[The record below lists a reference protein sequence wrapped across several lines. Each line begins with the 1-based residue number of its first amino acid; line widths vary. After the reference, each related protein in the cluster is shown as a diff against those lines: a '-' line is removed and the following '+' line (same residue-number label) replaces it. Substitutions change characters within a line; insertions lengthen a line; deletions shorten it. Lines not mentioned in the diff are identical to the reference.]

1 MVVNRLWQRHF
12 GRGLVATASDFGLMG
27 ESPSHPELLDR
38 LAIELVDRG
47 WSLKAIHR
55 LIVTSATYRQSSRPT
70 PEAAGLDPDGAL
82 LSRHPR
88 RRLDGEAIR
97 DALLATSGRL
107 NPAMGGPVRYRRCAR
122 WR

>member
-1 MVVNRLWQRHF
+1 MIVNRLWQRHF

-27 ESPSHPELLDR
+27 ETPSHPELLDR
-38 LAIELVDRG
+38 LAIELVGRG

-55 LIVTSATYRQSSRPT
+55 LIVTSSTYRQSSQSS
-70 PEAAGLDPDGAL
+70 PEAAGLDPEGAL

-97 DALLATSGRL
+97 DALLAASGRL
-107 NPAMGGPVRYRRCAR
+107 NPVMGGPCVFPRTASRN
-122 WR
+122 